1 MTEQSNTDFWQ
12 MNRRFHGYLPVV
24 VDIETGGVNPKT
36 DAILEIA
43 AVFIQ
48 MDKHGVINPSQHDV
62 YHVLPFEGARLEKKA
77 MEIHGIDP
85 YHPFRFA
92 IDEEKALR
100 ELYENVGKQVKKAG
114 CRRAVLVGHNA
125 HFDLSFLNA
134 CAERNKIKD
143 SPFHR
148 FTCFDTA
155 TLSALRYGRTV
166 LAKGLEEAKI
176 PFDKDNA
183 HAALYDAERTAELF
197 CRIVNEDP
205 HWERYTPRVDEST
218 ET

>member
-1 MTEQSNTDFWQ
+1 MTDNLITPPTYSWQ

-24 VDIETGGVNPKT
+24 VDLETGGVNPRT

-43 AVFIQ
+43 LVFIH
-48 MDKHGVINPSQHDV
+48 MDKHGILMPAETDLF
-62 YHVLPFEGARLEKKA
+62 HVLPFEGARLEQKA
-77 MEIHGIDP
+77 MAIHGIDP

-92 IDEEKALR
+92 IDEAKALS
-100 ELYENVGKQVKKAG
+100 ELYTTVHERVKKAG

-134 CAERNKIKD
+134 CAERHQIKD

-155 TLSALRYGRTV
+155 TLSALRYGKTV
-166 LAKGLEEAKI
+166 LAKALEAADI
-176 PFDKDNA
+176 PFDKDSA
-183 HAALYDAERTAELF
+183 HAALYDAGRTAELF
-197 CRIVNEDP
+197 CKIVNDDP
-205 HWERYTPRVDEST
+205 HLLRIP
-218 ET
+218 